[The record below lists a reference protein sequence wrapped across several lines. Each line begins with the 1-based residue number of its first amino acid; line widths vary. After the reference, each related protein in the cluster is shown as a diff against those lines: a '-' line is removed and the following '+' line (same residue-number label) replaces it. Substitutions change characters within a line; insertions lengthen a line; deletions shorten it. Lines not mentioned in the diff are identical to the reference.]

1 MIENENSQN
10 LLSSISLLE
19 QGESFGFVSFIS
31 GIPSIEKYKTLG
43 FTKLLVLT
51 RKAFLEV
58 IKDYPEDYEIFC

>member
-1 MIENENSQN
+1 
-10 LLSSISLLE
+10 LE

-58 IKDYPEDYEIFC
+58 IKDYPEDYELFCEF